1 MPVSDPDGRVS
12 LMLTESN
19 LHLLAEEGLIS
30 KEKVLEAIKRLLELA
45 HEDDQTASQ
54 RLGGAAP

>member
-19 LHLLAEEGLIS
+19 LHLLALEGLIS
-30 KEKVLEAIKRLLELA
+30 KEKVWEAIKGSLNQRMKTTSRI
-45 HEDDQTASQ
+45 TAA
-54 RLGGAAP
+54 RR

>member
-1 MPVSDPDGRVS
+1 
-12 LMLTESN
+12 MLTESN

-45 HEDDQTASQ
+45 HGDDQTASQ
-54 RLGGAAP
+54 RLRGEAP

>member
-30 KEKVLEAIKRLLELA
+30 KEKVWEAIKGSLN
-45 HEDDQTASQ
+45 
-54 RLGGAAP
+54 